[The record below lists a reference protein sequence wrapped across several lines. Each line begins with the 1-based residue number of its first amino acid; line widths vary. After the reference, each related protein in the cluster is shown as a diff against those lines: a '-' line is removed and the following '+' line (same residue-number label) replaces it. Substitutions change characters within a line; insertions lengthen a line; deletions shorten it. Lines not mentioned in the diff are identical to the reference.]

1 MEVRVG
7 VIHSHKELS
16 IEVDGAADEISAKV
30 EAAMG
35 NNDSVLWLDDE
46 NGERLGI
53 AVDKIAYVELIGTDG
68 KSQVGF
74 GNG

>member
-16 IEVDGAADEISAKV
+16 IEVDDAADDISAKV
-30 EAAMG
+30 DAAMA
-35 NNDSVLWLDDE
+35 NDDSVLWLDDR
-46 NGERLGI
+46 NGERVGI
-53 AVDKIAYVELIGTDG
+53 AVDKIAYVELMGTDG

-74 GNG
+74 GGG